1 MKSIN
6 AEEDISFIKTD
17 IEPMMMNVTMMNRR
31 IKDNST
37 NVKDLWAAI
46 EALKTGADIPVPIPA
61 APVKIPEGNID
72 ANSLA

>member
-6 AEEDISFIKTD
+6 AEEDISGIKTD

-37 NVKDLWAAI
+37 NVK
-46 EALKTGADIPVPIPA
+46 
-61 APVKIPEGNID
+61 
-72 ANSLA
+72 SL